1 MNEKE
6 TLEWIFSF
14 EKHGMRLGLERITSL
29 LNTLGNPQDTLNV
42 IHVAGTN
49 GKGSVCNYISSI
61 LQKAGYRVGVY
72 LSPHLQRFSER
83 IIINNKEISSHDLI
97 TLVERIRPLVE
108 EMQKQNQTP
117 TFFEIVT
124 AIAFRYFKEQKVDYT
139 VVEVGLG
146 GRLDATNVVSPL
158 VCVITDISLEHTEI
172 LGKSIKKIAFEK
184 AGIIKN
190 NIPVVTA
197 AKQDAQTVIQTIA
210 KEKNSSLIII
220 EKSQIKR
227 LTSTMT
233 SQEFSINGHFK
244 EYIVKTSLL
253 GEFQG
258 ENIALSIAAIEML
271 QMNGVYITD
280 ADIADGI
287 SAAFN
292 PGRMEII
299 SEKPMILLD
308 GAHNP
313 SGMKMLAIS
322 LKKDFTYNQLI
333 LVLGIFKDKDIK
345 TMLSTIIPLADIM
358 IATKSTSSRAFEPTT
373 LVTLI
378 KDQGFKKP
386 VHIEPSLTQAIKT
399 AKKLAKKDDIICITG
414 SLFTVGEA
422 RSYLLPLIFNKKSTT
437 IELKKDTIKT
447 NN

>member
-6 TLEWIFSF
+6 TLEWISSF
-14 EKHGMRLGLERITSL
+14 EKHGMHLGLERITSL
-29 LNTLGNPQDTLNV
+29 LNTLGNPQDTLNA

-83 IIINNKEISSHDLI
+83 IVINNKEISVHDL
-97 TLVERIRPLVE
+97 TVLVEHIRPFVE
-108 EMQKQNQTP
+108 EMQKKNQTP

-124 AIAFRYFKEQKVDYT
+124 AIAFLYFKEQKVDYT

-158 VCVITDISLEHTEI
+158 VCVITDISLEHTDV
-172 LGKSIKKIAFEK
+172 LGKKINEIAFEK
-184 AGIIKN
+184 AGIIKKN
-190 NIPVVTA
+190 VPVVTA
-197 AKQDAQTVIQTIA
+197 AKKDAQIVIQTMA
-210 KEKNSSLIII
+210 KEKNASLTIV

-227 LTSTMT
+227 LTSTMS

-258 ENIALSIAAIEML
+258 ENIALSIAAIEQL

-299 SEKPMILLD
+299 SEQPMILLD

-313 SGMKMLAIS
+313 GGMKMLATS
-322 LKKDFTYNQLI
+322 LKNDFTYSQLI

-345 TMLSTIIPLADIM
+345 TMLSTIIPFADIV
-358 IATKSTSSRAFEPTT
+358 IATQSKSPRACEPTT
-373 LVTLI
+373 LATLI
-378 KDQGFKKP
+378 KDQVFKKP

-399 AKKLAKKDDIICITG
+399 AKHLAKKDDIICITG

-422 RSYLLPLIFNKKSTT
+422 RSYLLPRSLTKIVQPSS
-437 IELKKDTIKT
+437 
-447 NN
+447 

>member
-1 MNEKE
+1 MNENE
-6 TLEWIFSF
+6 TLEWIFGF
-14 EKHGMRLGLERITSL
+14 EKHGMHLGLERITSL
-29 LNTLGNPQDTLNV
+29 LNTLGNPQDTLNA

-83 IIINNKEISSHDLI
+83 IIINNKEISAHDLI
-97 TLVERIRPLVE
+97 VLAERIRPLVE
-108 EMQKQNQTP
+108 EMQKKKQTP

-124 AIAFRYFKEQKVDYT
+124 AIAFLYFKEQKVDYT

-158 VCVITDISLEHTEI
+158 VCIITDISLEHTDI
-172 LGKSIKKIAFEK
+172 LGKKINEIAFEK
-184 AGIIKN
+184 AGIIKKN
-190 NIPVVTA
+190 VPVVTA
-197 AKQDAQTVIQTIA
+197 AKRDAQTVIQTMA
-210 KEKNSSLIII
+210 KEKNASLTII

-227 LTSTMT
+227 LVSTLT

-258 ENIALSIAAIEML
+258 ENIALSIAAIEQL

-299 SEKPMILLD
+299 SDQPVILLD

-313 SGMKMLAIS
+313 GGMKMLATS
-322 LKKDFTYNQLI
+322 LKNDFTYNQLI

-345 TMLSTIIPLADIM
+345 TMFSIIIPLADIV
-358 IATKSTSSRAFEPTT
+358 IATQSTSPRACDPDT
-373 LVTLI
+373 LAAII
-378 KDQGFKKP
+378 KDQGFKKS
-386 VHIEPSLTQAIKT
+386 VHIEPSLPQAIEM
-399 AKKLAKKDDIICITG
+399 AKHLAKKDDIICITG

-422 RSYLLPLIFNKKSTT
+422 RSYLLPRSLTKIVQPSS
-437 IELKKDTIKT
+437 
-447 NN
+447 

>member
-6 TLEWIFSF
+6 TLDWISSF
-14 EKHGMRLGLERITSL
+14 EKHGMHLGLERITSL
-29 LNTLGNPQDTLNV
+29 LNSLRNPHDSLNV

-83 IIINNKEISSHDLI
+83 IIINNKEISSHDL
-97 TLVERIRPLVE
+97 TVLVERIRPLVE
-108 EMQKQNQTP
+108 EMQKKNQTP

-124 AIAFRYFKEQKVDYT
+124 AIAFLYFKEQKVDYT

-158 VCVITDISLEHTEI
+158 VCVITDISLEHTDV
-172 LGKSIKKIAFEK
+172 LGKNIKEIAFEK
-184 AGIIKN
+184 AGIIKKN
-190 NIPVVTA
+190 VPVVTA
-197 AKQDAQTVIQTIA
+197 AKKDSLPVIQTIA
-210 KEKNSSLIII
+210 KEKNTSLTIV
-220 EKSQIKR
+220 EKPQIKR
-227 LTSTMT
+227 LTSTMI

-258 ENIALSIAAIEML
+258 ENIALSIAAIEQL

-299 SEKPMILLD
+299 SEQPVILLD

-313 SGMKMLAIS
+313 SGMKMLATS
-322 LKKDFTYNQLI
+322 LKNDFSYNHLI

-345 TMLSTIIPLADIM
+345 TMLSTISPLTDIV
-358 IATKSTSSRAFEPTT
+358 IATKSTSPRACDPDT
-373 LVTLI
+373 LAAII
-378 KDQGFKKP
+378 KDQGFKKSI
-386 VHIEPSLTQAIKT
+386 HIKSSLPQAIET
-399 AKKLAKKDDIICITG
+399 AKQLAKKDDIICITG

-422 RSYLLPLIFNKKSTT
+422 RSYLLPKSLTK
-437 IELKKDTIKT
+437 IIQPSS
-447 NN
+447 